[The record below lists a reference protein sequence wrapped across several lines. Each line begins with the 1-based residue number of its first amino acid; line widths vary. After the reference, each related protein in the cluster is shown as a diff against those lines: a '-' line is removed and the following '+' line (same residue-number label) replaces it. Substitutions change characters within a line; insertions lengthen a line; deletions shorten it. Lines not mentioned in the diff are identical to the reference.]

1 MAGRTCCDFP
11 VTPRRIATM
20 NPARPIRFDPQRRVA
35 NPLLKRRVD
44 AFTFHLEAEERRL
57 GIRARARRDNDR
69 RNYRLAV
76 EAIVCNLLVA
86 AMVATEAQLSV
97 PRGHAAMWGAGR
109 YRTPV
114 YGQHFVATL
123 DLLNRL
129 KLIEQVAKGFRF
141 SERARQPTTIRS
153 TRALASRLPLGNIKW
168 TDFRS
173 ERDSEVIILKPE
185 KDDDGQAVPIDYIDT
200 RWTRR
205 WRREVRAINVWLATA
220 PISVLGDG
228 EAKTRV
234 DRDGQPIDPFRRSLH
249 RTFNNADWKAG
260 GRLFG
265 GFWMTMERTERFR
278 AIRIAGEEIVNV
290 DYSSLFP
297 RMAYVRAQAAQ
308 PEDDLY
314 DISGDGT
321 CRGGWKKL
329 INALLFASRPLGAWP
344 EDTRDEFP
352 KGTKLKDALAAIK
365 LKHSAIAP
373 LFEQGFGFEL
383 MRHESDLLVSV
394 VTALFKNG
402 ITALPLHD
410 SVLIAK
416 SHAGTAKDFMEREF
430 MQRTGA
436 PRAFVKVDFGPI

>member
-1 MAGRTCCDFP
+1 
-11 VTPRRIATM
+11 
-20 NPARPIRFDPQRRVA
+20 VA
-35 NPLLKRRVD
+35 SPLLKKRVD
-44 AFTFHLEAEERRL
+44 AFALHLEAQERRL

-76 EAIVCNLLVA
+76 EAIACNLLVA
-86 AMVATEAQLSV
+86 AMVGPDAQLSV
-97 PRGHAAMWGAGR
+97 PRGHAAMWSAAR

-114 YGQHFVATL
+114 YGQHFLGIL
-123 DLLNRL
+123 DLLKRL
-129 KLIEQVAKGFRF
+129 KLIEQVTKGFRF
-141 SERARQPTTIRS
+141 SQRARQPTAITP
-153 TRALASRLPLGNIKW
+153 TAPLASHLPFGKAEW
-168 TDFRS
+168 TDFRADR
-173 ERDSEVIILKPE
+173 ESEVIVLKPE
-185 KDDDGQAVPIDYIDT
+185 KDDDGHAVPIDYTDT
-200 RWTRR
+200 RWTKR
-205 WRREVRAINVWLATA
+205 WRREVEAINSRLAAA
-220 PISVLGDG
+220 PISVLGDS
-228 EAKTRV
+228 EAKADV
-234 DRDGQPIDPFRRSLH
+234 DRDGQAIDPFRRSLH
-249 RTFNNADWKAG
+249 RTFNNADWNAG

-321 CRGGWKKL
+321 CRDGWKKL
-329 INALLFASRPLGAWP
+329 INALLFASKPLGAWP
-344 EDTRDEFP
+344 EDTRGDFP
-352 KGTKLKDALAAIK
+352 SGTKLKAAIGAIK

-373 LFEQGFGFEL
+373 LFERGLGFEL

-410 SVLIAK
+410 SVLVAK

-430 MQRTGA
+430 MHRTGA
-436 PRAFVKVDFGPI
+436 RRAFVKVDFGPN